1 MVGWMESANP
11 LFVRA
16 LAAVFGGARECQ
28 RVQAGRMHQKG
39 AIGQLEGSACWA
51 GEGIQEHLWLCGRER
66 GPVRTIGLEFSTFTP
81 SFEELRERIGK
92 SRLQQKGESES
103 ESFLGGKREDLD
115 RA

>member
-51 GEGIQEHLWLCGRER
+51 GEGIQEHLWLCGREKGA
-66 GPVRTIGLEFSTFTP
+66 GPDHWFGIQHFHSIV
-81 SFEELRERIGK
+81 
-92 SRLQQKGESES
+92 
-103 ESFLGGKREDLD
+103 
-115 RA
+115 